1 MYEMNIFQTKNTR
14 LLNFVLNSSIIAF
27 LSGTLLESLYGN
39 CVGPLATIRCKPRQA
54 RKGAAAAAYSCAG
67 MWLAQFPPMTTR
79 FVLISSI
86 QPS

>member
-1 MYEMNIFQTKNTR
+1 MNIFQTKNTR
-14 LLNFVLNSSIIAF
+14 LLNSVLNSSIIAF

-67 MWLAQFPPMTTR
+67 MWLARFPPNTTR
-79 FVLISSI
+79 VALFSSI